1 MIETST
7 EETNNADGTVRQHKL
22 LGIDGGGVRG
32 VLAIEVL
39 AKLERDLAEA
49 HGVPLSEYRLS
60 DFFDYVSG
68 TSTGAVLAACVARGM
83 STDEMFDFYI
93 GNANVMFDNRWW
105 RKAMALR
112 HFGTAYDA
120 RPLAHKLKELFGE
133 DTTLE
138 PGHLKCLFMAV
149 TRNQTTDSPWPICS
163 NPKAKYNDASL
174 DDCNLRIPLWQI
186 VRASTA
192 APLAYE
198 PEKIQWDPNDPGTAF
213 WFVDG
218 GITPHNNPAW
228 LLYRMA
234 TEPGYNLNWPTG
246 EDKMLVISIGTGSS
260 PKGDDGQLVT
270 GSVMGRLL
278 GSAKIPGTLIQSSM
292 VDQDTNCRQI
302 GRCVSGELLD
312 SEIGDMIPRS
322 GERDPQDSYKNRIPL
337 EKDMGRAFLYAR
349 YNMHLDQK
357 VLDQLGLGDIE
368 AEKVQKLNAVEGIPE
383 LRRVGKRIAEDVN
396 INDFAPFLQRKQV

>member
-1 MIETST
+1 MIGTSI
-7 EETNNADGTVRQHKL
+7 EETNNDDGAVRQHKL

-49 HGVPLSEYRLS
+49 HGVPLAEYRLS

-83 STDEMFDFYI
+83 TTDEMFDFYL

-105 RKAMALR
+105 RKALALR
-112 HFGTAYDA
+112 HSGTA
-120 RPLAHKLKELFGE
+120 
-133 DTTLE
+133 
-138 PGHLKCLFMAV
+138 
-149 TRNQTTDSPWPICS
+149 
-163 NPKAKYNDASL
+163 SL
-174 DDCNLRIPLWQI
+174 LDCNLRIPLWQI

-198 PEKIQWDPNDPGTAF
+198 PEKIQWDPNDPSTAS

-218 GITPHNNPAW
+218 GITPHNNPTW

-302 GRCVSGELLD
+302 GRCVAGEVLD

-322 GERDPQDSYKNRIPL
+322 GERDSQDSYKNRIPL

-368 AEKVQKLNAVEGIPE
+368 AEKVQKLNAVEGIPD
-383 LRRVGKRIAEDVN
+383 LRRVGRRIAEDVN
-396 INDFAPFLQRKQV
+396 INDFAPFLKRKQV